1 MRGFREAVPG
11 IASNWVEP
19 RAAGA
24 LLAWPGLGAG
34 FAQSE
39 QVHKDQV
46 KQQASPHRVKVN
58 KGGTAIHSPVH
69 RAQLVPVHGGDDTW
83 GVANDLKTAGVG
95 DGAPMSLARW
105 VLLYP
110 KALTEPSPKM
120 AITGRG

>member
-1 MRGFREAVPG
+1 MRGFWEAVPG
-11 IASNWVEP
+11 IVSNWVEP

-58 KGGTAIHSPVH
+58 KGGTAIHSPVR
-69 RAQLVPVHGGDDTW
+69 RAQLVPVHGVMTRGEWRMTSKQ
-83 GVANDLKTAGVG
+83 L
-95 DGAPMSLARW
+95 
-105 VLLYP
+105 VLG
-110 KALTEPSPKM
+110 TEPP
-120 AITGRG
+120 